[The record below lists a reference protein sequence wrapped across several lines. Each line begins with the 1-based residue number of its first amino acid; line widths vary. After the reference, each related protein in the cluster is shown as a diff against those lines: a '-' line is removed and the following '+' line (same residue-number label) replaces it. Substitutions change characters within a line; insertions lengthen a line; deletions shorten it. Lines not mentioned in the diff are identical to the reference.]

1 MEEEVQLNDRMCIL
15 SRATMHPDALVRL
28 VAAPDGTVVPD
39 LRRRLPGRGA
49 HVEARRKVVEE
60 VVRKGLLK
68 RALRQDVKAGPE
80 LADTVDAALSRSAL
94 GSLGM
99 ARKAGQVVT
108 GATKVEAAI
117 RGGKAVALLHA
128 LDGAPDGIR
137 KLDGAAKAATAGG
150 LKPVPV
156 FGSFSSDEMG
166 LALGGDNVI
175 HAAVLAGSAGTA
187 CLKRLRALAN
197 FREQSSE
204 ESVLPERDAARG
216 DTVSNEHAGQPGY
229 LCGTD
234 DRRGTTPTQEAEA

>member
-150 LKPVPV
+150 QKPVPV

-166 LALGGDNVI
+166 LALGGDN
-175 HAAVLAGSAGTA
+175 AVSYTHLT
-187 CLKRLRALAN
+187 
-197 FREQSSE
+197 
-204 ESVLPERDAARG
+204 LP
-216 DTVSNEHAGQPGY
+216 TILLV
-229 LCGTD
+229 
-234 DRRGTTPTQEAEA
+234 